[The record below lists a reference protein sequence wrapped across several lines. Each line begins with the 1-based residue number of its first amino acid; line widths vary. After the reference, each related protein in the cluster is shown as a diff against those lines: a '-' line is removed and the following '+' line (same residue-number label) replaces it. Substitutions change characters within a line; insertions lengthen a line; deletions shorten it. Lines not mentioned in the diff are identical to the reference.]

1 MFGAYQAGAW
11 KALAGHLRPDLIV
24 GASAGALNGWAIAGG
39 CSPAELIAVW
49 TDRASS
55 DLIRP
60 RPALPWRGF
69 FDPEPLARQTQDFFA
84 RFQPRIPFAATM
96 VEVPRLRQVLVRG
109 EHMTP
114 AHLMASCAIPC
125 GFPPVRLGGKL
136 YVDGGLL
143 SVVPLWA
150 AVELGATRAVVVNV
164 LPQMPSRFLRAT
176 VGAFRAVAAPRARFP
191 DLEVIEIRPPGPL
204 GSVHD
209 ALTWSEENV
218 LRWIAQGERDAER
231 VCERFAP
238 QRNPAGPDPATGKT

>member
-1 MFGAYQAGAW
+1 MFGAYQAGAC

-24 GASAGALNGWAIAGG
+24 GASAGALNGWALAGG

-49 TDRASS
+49 RD
-55 DLIRP
+55 
-60 RPALPWRGF
+60 PATAGLMHRRFPAIPWRGI
-69 FDPEPLARQTQDFFA
+69 FDPDPLARRVHDFFA
-84 RFQPRIPFAATM
+84 RFQPRLPFAATM

-109 EHMTP
+109 EQMTP

-125 GFPPVRLGGKL
+125 GYPPVRIGGKY

-150 AVELGATRAVVVNV
+150 AVELGATRAVVVNA

-176 VGAFRAVAAPRARFP
+176 VGAFRAVAAPRAP
-191 DLEVIEIRPPGPL
+191 SQNIDVIEIRPPAPL

-209 ALTWSEENV
+209 AITWNERNV
-218 LRWIAQGERDAER
+218 LRWIAQGECDAEKVR
-231 VCERFAP
+231 EHFEP
-238 QRNPAGPDPATGKT
+238 QMNADSRG